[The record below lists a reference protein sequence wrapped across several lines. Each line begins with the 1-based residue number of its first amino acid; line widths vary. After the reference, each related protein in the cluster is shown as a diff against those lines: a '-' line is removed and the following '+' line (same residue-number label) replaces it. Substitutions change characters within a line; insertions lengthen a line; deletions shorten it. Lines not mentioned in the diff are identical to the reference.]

1 MYWGLGF
8 DSLSFGSD
16 DDDDDDDA
24 FTFSLFCFICSKNN
38 VTGILWSTL
47 LVNNHFIFCQFKT
60 VDKLLFM

>member
-38 VTGILWSTL
+38 VTGIL
-47 LVNNHFIFCQFKT
+47 
-60 VDKLLFM
+60 